1 MTGKNNQVKT
11 EKSLNKP
18 ETSGNNS
25 QIIQFF
31 YHYAWRGTIRAQRP
45 VVLGNATSGCALP
58 SWDMNPECLHL
69 CRFSLDQYRKFLLH

>member
-1 MTGKNNQVKT
+1 MQMTGKNNQVKT

-45 VVLGNATSGCALP
+45 VVLGNAEADALCP
-58 SWDMNPECLHL
+58 AGT
-69 CRFSLDQYRKFLLH
+69 